1 MKRRLRACHLILRRQ
16 RCERKS
22 RQTSHPIDED
32 LSMGA
37 PEAEDDDCG
46 GPTV

>member
-1 MKRRLRACHLILRRQ
+1 MQVPFDHVQGRLSTPCAVL
-16 RCERKS
+16 
-22 RQTSHPIDED
+22 HPIDED